1 MRFLISLYLPLLSLE
16 ALRPCWSEPGKF
28 AVMEHGQVRAV
39 SALAAADGVTPGMRQ
54 AGVAAL
60 SPDTVT
66 LERNPA
72 REDEAMS
79 ALALASMRF
88 TPEVAPQPDFG
99 LLLDVGA
106 SLRLF
111 GGHRPLCRQVRESAH
126 QLGFTVSLGA
136 APTAGGAWLL
146 ARAPIGQRP
155 PRRRCAR
162 LDTLGKL
169 LDRLG
174 ARSLAAAGPHLDWL
188 RGIGAADLAALR
200 RLPRPGLQR
209 RTGAQLL
216 QELDRAYGDSQEMHR
231 WIAVKP
237 QFAEYIETFERV
249 EHAEALMHGAT
260 ALILQMT
267 GWLTAQ
273 QLAVAAF
280 ALDLEHER
288 GRAAVAPTTLE
299 IRLGEPT
306 WKEPH
311 LLRLLKERLAKVELT
326 SPVIAL
332 RLRALDL
339 QPMLPPTDQLFPE
352 PGGSPE
358 DFTRLLEVLSA
369 RLGPE
374 NVLTPALAS
383 DHRPEKCNSWVP
395 ATAKPA
401 RGAGDPDQLARPS
414 LLLPKPIRLLMRDNR
429 PFYTSA
435 LRLIKGPERIEAGWW
450 NDQTV
455 GRDYYIAQGTDTT
468 CYWIFLERSQEAQ
481 WYLHGLYG

>member
-1 MRFLISLYLPLLSLE
+1 MRFLISLFLPLLPLE
-16 ALRPCWSEPGKF
+16 ALRPCWSEQGKF
-28 AVMEHGQVRAV
+28 AVMEHGQVISV
-39 SALAAADGVTPGMRQ
+39 SALAAADGVVPGMRR
-54 AGVAAL
+54 AGIAAL
-60 SPDTVT
+60 SPDTAALDRDIT
-66 LERNPA
+66 
-72 REDEAMS
+72 REAS
-79 ALALASMRF
+79 ALNALALAMMRF
-88 TPEVAPQPDFG
+88 TPEVAQQPEFG
-99 LLLDVGA
+99 LLLDLGA

-111 GGHRPLCRQVRESAH
+111 GGHRALCRLVVDSANK
-126 QLGFTVSLGA
+126 LGFTVCLGA
-136 APTAGGAWLL
+136 APTAGGAWML
-146 ARAPIGQRP
+146 ARAGIGPRP
-155 PRRRCAR
+155 PRRRCVR
-162 LDTLGKL
+162 VDTLTRL
-169 LDRLG
+169 LDCLG
-174 ARSLAAAGPHLDWL
+174 VGALAAAGPHLEWL
-188 RGIGAADLAALR
+188 RGIGAADLASLR
-200 RLPRPGLQR
+200 RLPRAGLQR
-209 RTGAQLL
+209 RTGTQLL
-216 QELDRAYGDSQEMHR
+216 HELDRAYGDLPEMQR
-231 WIAVKP
+231 WISVAP
-237 QFAEYIETFERV
+237 QFAGYAETFDRV

-267 GWLTAQ
+267 GWLAAQ
-273 QLAVAAF
+273 QLSVTAF

-299 IRLGEPT
+299 VRLGEPT

-352 PGGSPE
+352 PGGTPE

-374 NVLTPALAS
+374 NVLRPALAS
-383 DHRPEKCNSWVP
+383 DHRPESCNSWVP
-395 ATAKPA
+395 ATTKLA
-401 RGAGDPDQLARPS
+401 RGTGDPYPLSRPS

-429 PFYTSA
+429 PFYASS

-455 GRDYYIAQGTDTT
+455 GRDYYIAQGTDAT
-468 CYWIFLERSQEAQ
+468 CYWIFLERTHEAQ

>member
-1 MRFLISLYLPLLSLE
+1 
-16 ALRPCWSEPGKF
+16 
-28 AVMEHGQVRAV
+28 MEHGQVRAV
-39 SALAAADGVTPGMRQ
+39 STLAGEDGVGPGMRQ
-54 AGVAAL
+54 ASVAAL
-60 SPDTVT
+60 SPDTST
-66 LERNPA
+66 LERDPA
-72 REDEAMS
+72 REAEALS
-79 ALALASMRF
+79 ALAVAMMRF

-99 LLLDVGA
+99 MLLDVGA

-111 GGHRPLCRQVRESAH
+111 GGHRALCQLVRESASR
-126 QLGFTVSLGA
+126 LGFTVCLGA
-136 APTAGGAWLL
+136 APTAGGAWML
-146 ARAPIGQRP
+146 ARSPGGRRAA
-155 PRRRCAR
+155 RRRCAR
-162 LDTLGKL
+162 IATLTQL

-174 ARSLAAAGPHLDWL
+174 VRSLAAAGPHLDWL
-188 RGIGAADLAALR
+188 QGIGAADLSSLR
-200 RLPRPGLQR
+200 RLPRAGLKR
-209 RTGAQLL
+209 RTGIQLL
-216 QELDRAYGDSQEMHR
+216 QELDRAYGDLAEMHR
-231 WIAVKP
+231 WIAVAP
-237 QFAEYIETFERV
+237 QFAGHIETFERV
-249 EHAEALMHGAT
+249 ERAEELMHGAT

-288 GRAAVAPTTLE
+288 GRSAVAPTTLE

-332 RLRALDL
+332 RLRAVDL

-352 PGGSPE
+352 PGGSAE

-383 DHRPEKCNSWVP
+383 DHRPESCNSWVP
-395 ATAKPA
+395 ATA
-401 RGAGDPDQLARPS
+401 RSTGGRDDPDPLARPS

-429 PFYTSA
+429 PFYTSP
-435 LRLIKGPERIEAGWW
+435 LRLIRGPERIEAGWW
-450 NDQTV
+450 NHQTV
-455 GRDYYIAQGTDTT
+455 ARDYYIAQGSDAT
-468 CYWIFLERSQEAQ
+468 CYWIFLERTHEAN

>member
-1 MRFLISLYLPLLSLE
+1 M
-16 ALRPCWSEPGKF
+16 C
-28 AVMEHGQVRAV
+28 AV
-39 SALAAADGVTPGMRQ
+39 SALAAKDGVARGMRR

-60 SPDTVT
+60 SPDTAT
-66 LERNPA
+66 LDRDIA
-72 REDEAMS
+72 RETEALNT
-79 ALALASMRF
+79 LALAMMRF
-88 TPEVAPQPDFG
+88 TPEVAQQPDFG
-99 LLLDVGA
+99 MLLDLGA

-111 GGHRPLCRQVRESAH
+111 GGHRALCRLVRDRANR
-126 QLGFTVSLGA
+126 LGFTVALGA
-136 APTAGGAWLL
+136 APTAGGAWML
-146 ARAPIGQRP
+146 ARAPYGRRP
-155 PRRRCAR
+155 PRRRCTR
-162 LDTLGKL
+162 ITTLVQL
-169 LDRLG
+169 LDRLSV
-174 ARSLAAAGPHLDWL
+174 RSLTAAEPHLDWL
-188 RGIGAADLAALR
+188 RGIGAADLASLR
-200 RLPRPGLQR
+200 RLPRAGLQR

-216 QELDRAYGDSQEMHR
+216 QELDRAYGDLPEMQR
-231 WIAVKP
+231 WIAVAP
-237 QFAEYIETFERV
+237 QFAGYAETFDRID
-249 EHAEALMHGAT
+249 HAEALMCGAT

-267 GWLTAQ
+267 GWLTVQ

-288 GRAAVAPTTLE
+288 GRAAVAPTTLD

-369 RLGPE
+369 RLGAD
-374 NVLTPALAS
+374 NVLTPALSS
-383 DHRPEKCNSWVP
+383 DHRPESCNNWVP
-395 ATAKPA
+395 ATTKAKRVA
-401 RGAGDPDQLARPS
+401 DDPDPLARPS

-450 NDQTV
+450 NGQTV
-455 GRDYYIAQGTDTT
+455 GRDYYIAQGDDAT
-468 CYWIFLERSQEAQ
+468 CYWIFLERTHDAQ

>member
-1 MRFLISLYLPLLSLE
+1 
-16 ALRPCWSEPGKF
+16 
-28 AVMEHGQVRAV
+28 MERGQVCAV
-39 SALAAADGVTPGMRQ
+39 SPLAAVDGVAQGMRQ

-60 SPDTVT
+60 SPETATLDRDT
-66 LERNPA
+66 A
-72 REDEAMS
+72 RETAAMN
-79 ALALASMRF
+79 ALALGMMRF
-88 TPEVAPQPDFG
+88 TPEVAMQPDFG
-99 LLLDVGA
+99 MLLDVGA

-111 GGHRPLCRQVRESAH
+111 GGHRALCRLVRDSAN
-126 QLGFTVSLGA
+126 QLGFTVRVGA
-136 APTAGGAWLL
+136 APTAGGAWML
-146 ARAPIGQRP
+146 ARALFGRRP
-155 PRRRCAR
+155 QRRRCAR
-162 LDTLGKL
+162 LQTLASL
-169 LDRLG
+169 LDRLSV
-174 ARSLAAAGPHLDWL
+174 RSAAAAAPHLDWL

-200 RLPRPGLQR
+200 RLPRAGLQR
-209 RTGAQLL
+209 RTGVQLL
-216 QELDRAYGDSQEMHR
+216 QELDRAYGDLPEMQR
-231 WIAVKP
+231 WIAVAP
-237 QFAEYIETFERV
+237 QFSGYAETFDRV

-267 GWLTAQ
+267 GWLAVQ
-273 QLAVAAF
+273 QLAVSAF

-299 IRLGEPT
+299 VRLGEPT

-311 LLRLLKERLAKVELT
+311 LLRLLKERLARVELT

-374 NVLTPALAS
+374 NVLTPELAS
-383 DHRPEKCNSWVP
+383 DHRPESCNSWVP
-395 ATAKPA
+395 ATSKGK
-401 RGAGDPDQLARPS
+401 RDNGDPDLLARPS

-455 GRDYYIAQGTDTT
+455 GRDYYIAQGSDAT
-468 CYWIFLERSQEAQ
+468 CYWIFLERTHEAQ

>member
-1 MRFLISLYLPLLSLE
+1 M
-16 ALRPCWSEPGKF
+16 
-28 AVMEHGQVRAV
+28 RAV
-39 SALAAADGVTPGMRQ
+39 SALSVADGVAPGMRQ

-60 SPDTVT
+60 SPDTAT
-66 LERNPA
+66 LDRDTA
-72 REDEAMS
+72 REAEALD
-79 ALALASMRF
+79 ALALAMMRY

-111 GGHRPLCRQVRESAH
+111 GGHRALCRRVRDSAR
-126 QLGFTVSLGA
+126 QLGFTVCLGA
-136 APTAGGAWLL
+136 APTAGGAWML
-146 ARAPIGQRP
+146 ARTPIGRRP
-155 PRRRCAR
+155 PRRRCVR
-162 LDTLGKL
+162 IDTLAIL

-174 ARSLAAAGPHLDWL
+174 VRSLAAAGPHLDWL
-188 RGIGAADLAALR
+188 RGIGAADLASLR
-200 RLPRPGLQR
+200 RLPRAGLQR

-216 QELDRAYGDSQEMHR
+216 QELDRAYGDLAEMHR
-231 WIAVKP
+231 WIAVAP
-237 QFAEYIETFERV
+237 HFARYAETFDRV
-249 EHAEALMHGAT
+249 EQAEALMQGAT

-267 GWLTAQ
+267 GWLSAQ

-288 GRAAVAPTTLE
+288 GRSAVAPTTLE

-306 WKEPH
+306 WKESH

-358 DFTRLLEVLSA
+358 DFTRLLEVLAA

-374 NVLTPALAS
+374 NVLTPALAP
-383 DHRPEKCNSWVP
+383 DHRPENCNNWVP
-395 ATAKPA
+395 ATAKVQRTA
-401 RGAGDPDQLARPS
+401 ADPHPLARPS

-429 PFYTSA
+429 PFYTGP

-455 GRDYYIAQGTDTT
+455 GRDYYIAQGADAT
-468 CYWIFLERSQEAQ
+468 CYWIFLERTHEAQ
-481 WYLHGLYG
+481 WHLHGLYG